1 MVGAAVVFLAV
12 FVLADSDQQSGLL
25 TAALITAAGLLGLY
39 SGGQNKVNAGAAKAT
54 AAKKVL
60 QAEGFAGR
68 GRDHPE
74 RAPRAAGV
82 SRPQKPG
89 GAGLDGASGAR
100 GPPAS
105 DDEKLRSA
113 MRSLQ
118 QDTNPTVTSF
128 AVAMDICNRRNF
140 AETALEIFDLMLKKG
155 VAHSQ
160 HIIDRRT
167 SVGFFKLVV
176 LSLGD
181 ERMRQDG
188 LRLLDLIR
196 AHGLSPAVGAQDHL
210 IVAWRSKL
218 PEHIVQYFV
227 KMREEGIVLS
237 WTAYRCIMSANQW
250 SDPGFTL
257 TLYDE
262 LTERGVRPDR
272 VHFNAALT
280 AYCELGKMDEALQ
293 LLKDGPSLRVEP
305 NAQTYQIVIR
315 SCTSTGKL
323 EEALSLFDAMR
334 EAQVCPYRATHH
346 DVVFCCVRLER
357 YEDAAALCNGMTP
370 GSQRPNEEACSFL
383 RRMCQRHEW
392 ADIAAHIAGAE
403 VFPHVR
409 RAPVQSLKQQ

>member
-1 MVGAAVVFLAV
+1 L
-12 FVLADSDQQSGLL
+12 
-25 TAALITAAGLLGLY
+25 
-39 SGGQNKVNAGAAKAT
+39 
-54 AAKKVL
+54 
-60 QAEGFAGR
+60 
-68 GRDHPE
+68 
-74 RAPRAAGV
+74 
-82 SRPQKPG
+82 
-89 GAGLDGASGAR
+89 
-100 GPPAS
+100 
-105 DDEKLRSA
+105 
-113 MRSLQ
+113 SLQ
-118 QDTNPTVTSF
+118 QDANPTVTSF

-140 AETALEIFDLMLKKG
+140 AETALEIFDLMLNKG
-155 VAHSQ
+155 VRQHSQ

-210 IVAWRSKL
+210 IVSWRSKL

-227 KMREEGIVLS
+227 KMREEGIILS

-250 SDPGFTL
+250 SDPAFTL

-315 SCTSTGKL
+315 SCTSSGKE

-346 DVVFCCVRLER
+346 DVVFCCVRLKR

-409 RAPVQSLKQQ
+409 RAPVQSLKHQ